1 MPVAD
6 KNNSFATAKNL
17 GRFTESSVTESP
29 RGSAFSD
36 IGFLFKQGNKSSL
49 DKQAEILRHSQQ
61 GVALGAKI

>member
-6 KNNSFATAKNL
+6 KNNSLATAKYL
-17 GRFTESSVTESP
+17 GRFTGRSIK
-29 RGSAFSD
+29 SALGD
-36 IGFLFKQGNKSSL
+36 IGFLFKQGKKSSI